1 MNSTFLAEWMCRY
14 LSQVIWQLLNPPS
27 HVSVALSPH
36 RTDLV
41 PTVLILDHREWREP
55 SHWLQQAR
63 MGLSRCDAA
72 SWDGGIE
79 FKIQAK
85 MSENL
90 LNEEGWGLPSW
101 GNLYVCLWG
110 RVFGVLSFYPPHR
123 LLGYPV
129 EVTAEQRRII
139 PKTDWK
145 HPHPS
150 GSWVLKCSGGLFPCV
165 ITRQKA
171 SCQVSGAVAFRAE
184 VGDGAQHRV
193 MLQRAAGMGRSR
205 EGAGMQAA
213 RWGIVSWSITTLRFC
228 LDGGGNE
235 ELCSSGSTGCP
246 NREQSC
252 LVSGTAAL
260 PVLPEVFNQPEGS
273 LSHKS
278 DPKVAKFI
286 LTVYLEAACVKVW
299 EPCVQAVPDTNTI
312 LALSW

>member
-1 MNSTFLAEWMCRY
+1 MCKY
-14 LSQVIWQLLNPPS
+14 LNQVIWRLLNPPVQIS
-27 HVSVALSPH
+27 MAFSPH

-41 PTVLILDHREWREP
+41 PTILTLDHREWREP
-55 SHWLQQAR
+55 SQWLQQAR
-63 MGLSRCDAA
+63 MGLSRCSAA

-85 MSENL
+85 LSENL
-90 LNEEGWGLPSW
+90 LNGKGWGLPSW
-101 GNLYVCLWG
+101 ENLFVCLWG
-110 RVFGVLSFYPPHR
+110 HVFGVLSFYPPHR
-123 LLGYPV
+123 PPGYPV

-145 HPHPS
+145 HHHPS
-150 GSWVLKCSGGLFPCV
+150 GSWVLKCSGGLFPSV

-184 VGDGAQHRV
+184 VGDGAQHKWCCRGQQGWAEGGRELGCR
-193 MLQRAAGMGRSR
+193 LQGEELCLEAF
-205 EGAGMQAA
+205 
-213 RWGIVSWSITTLRFC
+213 TTLRFC

-235 ELCSSGSTGCP
+235 ELCSSGSTGSP

-252 LVSGTAAL
+252 LVSRTAAL
-260 PVLPEVFNQPEGS
+260 PVLPEVFNQPKGS

-286 LTVYLEAACVKVW
+286 PTVCLGAACVKVW
-299 EPCVQAVPDTNTI
+299 EPCVQVVPDINTI
-312 LALSW
+312 LAPSW